1 MTGRQPPADNERW
14 RSYAHARLEREYS
27 PSSRIGGDYRPI
39 IAEYVARSA
48 RARATSRCRRDL
60 SYGGHP
66 DERLDLFLAPRADAP
81 LLVYIH
87 GGYWQELS
95 KAASAFAACDAIA
108 AGCAFAAV
116 GYTLAPA
123 ASLDRIVEQC
133 RRAVDW
139 LFEQAQALGVDPGRI
154 VLAGSSAGAHLA
166 AMSLLGGR
174 GRGRN
179 RGRAAAG
186 AVLVSGIYDL
196 RPLVRTY
203 VNDALGLDEAAALRA
218 SPLALDLGGLPPTIV
233 ARGANETAEFA
244 RQSDAF
250 AAALAAARVPS
261 RTIVAQAR
269 NHFDV
274 VLDLVRT
281 GSPLGDATLALLHGH
296 PDQARGTR
304 TLPVVG

>member
-1 MTGRQPPADNERW
+1 MTSGPSLGDNERW
-14 RSYAHARLEREYS
+14 RSYAPERLEREYS
-27 PSSRIGGDYRPI
+27 PSSCIGGHYQPI
-39 IAEYVARSA
+39 IDEYLARSA
-48 RARATSRCRRDL
+48 RAHATLRCRRDL
-60 SYGGHP
+60 AYGDHP
-66 DERLDLFLAPRADAP
+66 DERLDLFPAPRAGAP

-95 KAASAFAACDAIA
+95 KSASAFAACDAVA
-108 AGCAFAAV
+108 SGCSFAAI

-123 ASLDRIVEQC
+123 ASVDRIVAQC

-139 LFEQAQALGVDPGRI
+139 LLRHAQALGADATRV
-154 VLAGSSAGAHLA
+154 VLSGSSAGAHLA
-166 AMSLLGGR
+166 AMGLHGGA
-174 GRGRN
+174 GG
-179 RGRAAAG
+179 AVAG

-218 SPLALDLGGLPPTIV
+218 SPLALGLGRNPPTIV

-250 AAALAAARVPS
+250 AAALVAAQVPC
-261 RTIVAQAR
+261 RTLVVPAR

-274 VLDLVRT
+274 VLDLARR
-281 GSPLGDATLALLHGH
+281 GSPLGDATLALLHGQPGH
-296 PDQARGTR
+296 ARGAR
-304 TLPVVG
+304 TPPVVG